1 MNPYK
6 THKTRSPWN
15 PVRLTRATRVLGT
28 PFGQSRSEPG
38 FAERGRECPI
48 RRKAAGCFRPRS
60 GSRGPRAVCACSTRV
75 VRSTSRRGGI
85 GYWTLREFES
95 FPGWIGGADA
105 RDPKY
110 HTTRHNKGL
119 MTYDGQLKPAWFI
132 VRDRFARRPLYRP

>member
-1 MNPYK
+1 
-6 THKTRSPWN
+6 
-15 PVRLTRATRVLGT
+15 
-28 PFGQSRSEPG
+28 
-38 FAERGRECPI
+38 
-48 RRKAAGCFRPRS
+48 
-60 GSRGPRAVCACSTRV
+60 V